1 MKILWASIPKAS
13 FPSLCIDCCL
23 CSQHCVTP
31 LPCLVV
37 VVSVA
42 PCTVAADGVTAVE
55 WWAGEHAHQ
64 HRSHETHSQNTGAS
78 SVTSLFVILNQLEKD
93 CIHWLLAFP
102 IISNEE
108 AYDPITL
115 RCLLLLELL
124 CNQKEQRYLPRVP
137 VVTSTL
143 ILAWN

>member
-1 MKILWASIPKAS
+1 M
-13 FPSLCIDCCL
+13 
-23 CSQHCVTP
+23 
-31 LPCLVV
+31 
-37 VVSVA
+37 
-42 PCTVAADGVTAVE
+42 
-55 WWAGEHAHQ
+55 
-64 HRSHETHSQNTGAS
+64 
-78 SVTSLFVILNQLEKD
+78 ILNQLEKD